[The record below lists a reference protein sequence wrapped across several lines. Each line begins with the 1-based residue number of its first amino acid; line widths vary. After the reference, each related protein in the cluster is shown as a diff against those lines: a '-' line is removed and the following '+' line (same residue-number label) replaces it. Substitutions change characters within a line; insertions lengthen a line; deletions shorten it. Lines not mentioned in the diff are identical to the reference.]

1 MELAIVPVDSSFRDY
16 QTLYEEWFNYADS
29 DGDGRFTGHEAIK
42 FFTMSNLSRQ
52 ELKQVPS
59 SSVTSIVDGL
69 KRLYLQKL
77 KPLEVAYRYN
87 DFVSPLLSG
96 PDERSIPGN
105 TVAVQADMPFSGL
118 TTFGTSF
125 LSKFECSQ
133 MPHPLLEHITFV
145 DSPGVLSGEKQR
157 THRQYDFTGVT
168 SWFAAKC
175 DLILLLFDPHK
186 LDVSDEFKRVISSL
200 RGHDDK
206 IRVVLNKAD
215 QVDPQQLMRI
225 YGALMWSLGK
235 VLNVPE
241 VMRVYIGSFNDKFM
255 HDSISGQLGDE
266 LFQKEQDD
274 LLSDLKDIPKKAC
287 DRKINEFVKRARAV
301 VIHAY
306 IISHL
311 KKQMPTMIGKAKA
324 QQKLIDNLDVEFG
337 KVQREFHL
345 PAGDF
350 PNVEQFRET
359 LSGYNIDRFE
369 KLNKKMIQTVD
380 DMLAYDIPNLL
391 KAFRNPYVSSFDLI
405 LYSPDS
411 PYLGHRP
418 RQLRQPPLVPLLS
431 LSLSQVLSRM
441 KLPTTNVDLGPKKI
455 EHEKEEGRLLHC
467 DFCDIEVVHNL
478 AQMFMPGL
486 ACACVDNTTGDPF
499 STPGFVAVDMRK
511 EMIEFVTQ
519 KSELF
524 VAESIISEGGPD
536 GEALEHPFDIISY
549 FVDEFVNSKRNLWS
563 QFSGWLLSDKRED
576 KIDDFVQEMEVNGFW
591 PLDRREA
598 LAKDLLKNVDFKSS
612 FHCSMSFNSAEDLAN
627 HVDACD
633 FRSVICQNEGCNIRV
648 SAGQLKEHDS
658 TCDFKIVPCEQKC
671 TANIFRREMDRHC
684 LTVCPL
690 KLVNCPFSAIGC
702 RSTTAQSMIR
712 KHCSDDIESHLFLI
726 LKGIHQPASSED
738 LQRRV
743 EQIVQTSSRSKLAEA
758 RDVRSFKR
766 IVKDLE
772 VKLGS
777 LEVSAEEKTST
788 EEVAKNEDR
797 EENRTSAVNGVNKED
812 VNTENEKQG

>member
-1 MELAIVPVDSSFRDY
+1 MEL
-16 QTLYEEWFNYADS
+16 
-29 DGDGRFTGHEAIK
+29 
-42 FFTMSNLSRQ
+42 
-52 ELKQVPS
+52 
-59 SSVTSIVDGL
+59 
-69 KRLYLQKL
+69 
-77 KPLEVAYRYN
+77 
-87 DFVSPLLSG
+87 
-96 PDERSIPGN
+96 
-105 TVAVQADMPFSGL
+105 
-118 TTFGTSF
+118 
-125 LSKFECSQ
+125 
-133 MPHPLLEHITFV
+133 
-145 DSPGVLSGEKQR
+145 
-157 THRQYDFTGVT
+157 
-168 SWFAAKC
+168 
-175 DLILLLFDPHK
+175 
-186 LDVSDEFKRVISSL
+186 
-200 RGHDDK
+200 
-206 IRVVLNKAD
+206 
-215 QVDPQQLMRI
+215 
-225 YGALMWSLGK
+225 
-235 VLNVPE
+235 
-241 VMRVYIGSFNDKFM
+241 
-255 HDSISGQLGDE
+255 
-266 LFQKEQDD
+266 
-274 LLSDLKDIPKKAC
+274 
-287 DRKINEFVKRARAV
+287 
-301 VIHAY
+301 
-306 IISHL
+306 
-311 KKQMPTMIGKAKA
+311 PTA
-324 QQKLIDNLDVEFG
+324 
-337 KVQREFHL
+337 
-345 PAGDF
+345 
-350 PNVEQFRET
+350 
-359 LSGYNIDRFE
+359 
-369 KLNKKMIQTVD
+369 
-380 DMLAYDIPNLL
+380 
-391 KAFRNPYVSSFDLI
+391 
-405 LYSPDS
+405 
-411 PYLGHRP
+411 
-418 RQLRQPPLVPLLS
+418 
-431 LSLSQVLSRM
+431 
-441 KLPTTNVDLGPKKI
+441 NVDLGPKKI
-455 EHEKEEGRLLHC
+455 EHEKEEGPLLHC

-499 STPGFVAVDMRK
+499 NTPGFVAVDLRK

-576 KIDDFVQEMEVNGFW
+576 KIDDFIQEMEVNGFW
-591 PLDRREA
+591 PLDRRET

-633 FRSVICQNEGCNIRV
+633 FRTVICQNEGCNVRF

-671 TANIFRREMDRHC
+671 TANILRREMDRHC

-712 KHCSDDIESHLFLI
+712 KHCSDDIESHLFLM

-758 RDVRSFKR
+758 KDVRSFKR

-812 VNTENEKQG
+812 SEHRK